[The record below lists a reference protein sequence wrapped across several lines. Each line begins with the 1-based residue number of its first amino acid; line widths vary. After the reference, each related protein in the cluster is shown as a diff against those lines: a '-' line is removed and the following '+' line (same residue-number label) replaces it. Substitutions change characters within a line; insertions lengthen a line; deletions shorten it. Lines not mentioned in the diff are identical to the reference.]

1 MTTIA
6 TNGKSMACDL
16 QATHSGGIKFKIETK
31 VIELPPKTAKDLF
44 GVKKAFVGFCGSV
57 DAWGEIHGW
66 FYVPEG
72 KPPKCRGIEMMMLTD
87 KGEIYHATNM
97 TNWTLI
103 KEKQFAIGSGMQFA
117 VAAMDS
123 GKTPLESV
131 KVASKFDPNTGM
143 GFKEYN
149 L

>member
-103 KEKQFAIGSGMQFA
+103 KEKQFAIGSGMQYA
-117 VAAMDS
+117 TAAMS
-123 GKTPLESV
+123 AGATPLEAC
-131 KVASKFDPNTGM
+131 KIAGKHDTLTGM
-143 GFKEYN
+143 GYKEYFI
-149 L
+149 